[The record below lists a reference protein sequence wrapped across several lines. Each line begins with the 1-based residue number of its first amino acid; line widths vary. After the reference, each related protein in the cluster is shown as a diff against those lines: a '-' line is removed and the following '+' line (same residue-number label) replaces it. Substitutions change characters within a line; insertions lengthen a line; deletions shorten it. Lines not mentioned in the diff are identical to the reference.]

1 MRPEERDDVRA
12 LLTEAYQPF
21 EKEMVPAVFKAYLGG
36 VTAIADGLTLVA
48 MDGDTMLGTA
58 RLYVPGTVVATPY
71 QPVEW
76 AGPMPADW
84 AWVRSVGVR
93 PSARGTGVGQAIMG
107 YCAAHAGEAT
117 AILLHTMDF
126 MPAAVRLYERL
137 GYERAPEW
145 DFRAGRRAATTE
157 DETFLAVAYRQTL
170 PARQVG

>member
-21 EKEMVPAVFKAYLGG
+21 EKEMVPAVFKAYMGG
-36 VTAIADGLTLVA
+36 VTATDDGLTVVA
-48 MDGDTMLGTA
+48 VDGGTPLGTA
-58 RLYVPGTVVATPY
+58 RLYVPGMVPLRPY

-93 PSARGTGVGQAIMG
+93 PSARGTGAASAIMA
-107 YCAAHAGEAT
+107 YCAAHAGDAT

-126 MPAAVRLYERL
+126 MPAAIRLYERL

-145 DFRAGRRAATTE
+145 DFRGGRRAATTE
-157 DETFLAVAYRQTL
+157 DETFYTKAYRLTL